1 MKNVM
6 DVIHKKKAK
15 EKLPILKLEIDYELL
30 TLYDAMQ
37 VKDDLQIK
45 RSKKRLHELRLK
57 WMDIMNM

>member
-1 MKNVM
+1 M